1 MGGNTDMNR
10 VLCKFLILITAGILL
25 AGPVQAKKSY
35 LNSVNSTCSA
45 SFGCDLCHVD
55 PKGGGALN
63 SDGQAFIDSGY
74 DPTIFCPGTSCT
86 DGDGDGFA
94 IEGGSC
100 GSVDCDD
107 NNAGI
112 NPGAAEICDNTT
124 DDDCDGQMDC
134 ADNECTNAPV
144 CQTGGDPEVCD
155 DGIDN
160 DGDNKVDCAD
170 KKDCNGDPACSGG
183 GGGDSEVC
191 DDGLDNDGDGRVDC
205 EDRDCRQDS
214 ACTGGG
220 GSPEI
225 CDDGI
230 DNDLDG
236 KTDCADKKDCGRDS
250 AC

>member
-1 MGGNTDMNR
+1 MMNR
-10 VLCKFLILITAGILL
+10 QLFKIAILVLACGLL
-25 AGPVQAKKSY
+25 ASQVQAKKPY
-35 LNSVNSTCSA
+35 LSSVNSTCSA
-45 SFGCDLCHVD
+45 SYGCDLCHLD
-55 PKGGGALN
+55 AGGGGPLN
-63 SDGQAFIDSGY
+63 GDGQAYADSDYDAGY
-74 DPTIFCPGTSCT
+74 FCPGTTCT

-94 IEGGSC
+94 TEGGDC

-107 NNAGI
+107 NNAAI

-134 ADNECTNAPV
+134 ADGECANAPV
-144 CQTGGDPEVCD
+144 CQSSNDPEVCD
-155 DGIDN
+155 DSIDN

-183 GGGDSEVC
+183 GSNAEVC
-191 DDGLDNDGDGRVDC
+191 DDGLDNDADGRIDC
-205 EDRDCRQDS
+205 DDRDCRRDT

-220 GSPEI
+220 GSPEV
-225 CDDGI
+225 CDDGV

-236 KTDCADKKDCGRDS
+236 KADCADKKDCGKDP

>member
-1 MGGNTDMNR
+1 
-10 VLCKFLILITAGILL
+10 
-25 AGPVQAKKSY
+25 
-35 LNSVNSTCSA
+35 
-45 SFGCDLCHVD
+45 
-55 PKGGGALN
+55 
-63 SDGQAFIDSGY
+63 
-74 DPTIFCPGTSCT
+74 
-86 DGDGDGFA
+86 
-94 IEGGSC
+94 
-100 GSVDCDD
+100 
-107 NNAGI
+107 
-112 NPGAAEICDNTT
+112 
-124 DDDCDGQMDC
+124 MDC

-144 CQTGGDPEVCD
+144 CQTGGDPEICD

-183 GGGDSEVC
+183 GSDPEVC
-191 DDGLDNDGDGRVDC
+191 DDGLDNDGDGNIDC
-205 EDRDCRQDS
+205 DDRDCRRDS

-236 KTDCADKKDCGRDS
+236 KTDCADKKDCGKDP

>member
-1 MGGNTDMNR
+1 MKK
-10 VLCKFLILITAGILL
+10 VSYLLITILTTL
-25 AGPVQAKKSY
+25 GLLFSGSAFAKKPY
-35 LNSVNSTCSA
+35 LTSVNNTCST
-45 SFGCDLCHVD
+45 SNGCGLCHVD
-55 PKGGGALN
+55 SGGGGPLN
-63 SDGQAFIDSGY
+63 PDGEAFAASGY
-74 DPTIFCPGTSCT
+74 DPTIFCPGSGCT
-86 DGDGDGFA
+86 DNDGDGYFV
-94 IEGGSC
+94 EGGSC

-107 NNAGI
+107 KNAAI
-112 NPGAAEICDNTT
+112 NPGEAEICDNTT

-134 ADNECTNAPV
+134 ADGECTNAPV
-144 CQTGGDPEVCD
+144 CQTGVDPEICD

-183 GGGDSEVC
+183 GGDPEVC
-191 DDGLDNDGDGRVDC
+191 DDGLDKYGDGITDC
-205 EDRDCRQDS
+205 DDRDCRRDS

-236 KTDCADKKDCGRDS
+236 KTDCADKKDCGKDP